1 MNLYAI
7 NFMIKRQNHKS
18 NKQLYAN
25 GLSILLSVYKY
36 IAASSIVFFCI
47 EVLLSLFRY
56 FSVYELIFTLQQFL
70 ISIFFFFV

>member
-25 GLSILLSVYKY
+25 GASILSSVYKY
-36 IAASSIVFFCI
+36 IAASSIVFFRI

-70 ISIFFFFV
+70 IIK